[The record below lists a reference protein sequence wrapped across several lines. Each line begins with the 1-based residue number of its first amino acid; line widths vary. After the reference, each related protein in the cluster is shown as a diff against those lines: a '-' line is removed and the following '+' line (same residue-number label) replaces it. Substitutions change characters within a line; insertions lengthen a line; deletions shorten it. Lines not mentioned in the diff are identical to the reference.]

1 MLKEDQK
8 TIIINNIITYLKSIL
23 LSVSVVLLSILLI
36 LEWENWE
43 KMENLG

>member
-43 KMENLG
+43 KLENLG